1 VGAKRT
7 SRATTLQRWAVC
19 AALPVAVLA
28 FWFGVLMAMF
38 RYPSEYDWR
47 YMPLSNL
54 LSARR
59 DPAGHLWACAGI
71 AVSGL
76 CGLGWSVT
84 SARFFSHGLGGSR
97 SSGIWMIRLGG
108 LCAPL
113 AAPPPEWLR
122 RVPEGHQLFTLRTF
136 AGWRLG
142 IVYLTFQSIERIFLT
157 ETLRPVRQHRV
168 YATAV
173 AGTGALPILGAGL
186 AQLYV
191 FYVLPE
197 LGWVKLSWR
206 ANGVPVYLSF
216 AFWEWITCF
225 VLSAYTLFLSLAWSR
240 TLIGVTEYHDGFKS
254 PRPIPDS
261 IILVARGD
269 A

>member
-1 VGAKRT
+1 MDANRT
-7 SRATTLQRWAVC
+7 SRATTLQRRAAC

-28 FWFGVLMAMF
+28 FWFGVLIAMW

-54 LSARR
+54 LSPRR

-71 AVSGL
+71 AASGL
-76 CGLGWSVT
+76 CGLGWSVM
-84 SARFFSHGLGGSR
+84 SDRFWSHGFVGSR
-97 SSGIWMIRLGG
+97 SSGIWMFRLGG
-108 LCAPL
+108 LCTPL
-113 AAPPPEWLR
+113 AAVPPEWLR
-122 RVPEGHQLFTLRTF
+122 RVPKGHELFTLLAF
-136 AGWRLG
+136 AGACLG
-142 IVYLTFQSIERIFLT
+142 IVYLMFQSIERIFLT
-157 ETLRPVRQHRV
+157 APARPVRQHRIF
-168 YATAV
+168 ATAV
-173 AGTGALPILGAGL
+173 AGTAVLPILLAGL

-225 VLSAYTLFLSLAWSR
+225 VLSAYALFLSMAWSGR
-240 TLIGVTEYHDGFKS
+240 LIGSRSTIRDQATPANS
-254 PRPIPDS
+254 
-261 IILVARGD
+261 
-269 A
+269 

>member
-1 VGAKRT
+1 MRVSAVDANRT
-7 SRATTLQRWAVC
+7 SRATTLQRRAAR

-28 FWFGVLMAMF
+28 FWFGVLIAMS

-54 LSARR
+54 LSPRR
-59 DPAGHLWACAGI
+59 DPAGYPWASAGI

-76 CGLGWSVT
+76 CGLGWSAA
-84 SARFFSHGLGGSR
+84 SARFWSHEFAGSR

-108 LCAPL
+108 LSAPL
-113 AAPPPEWLR
+113 AAVPPEWLR
-122 RVPEGHQLFTLRTF
+122 RVPEGHQLFTLLTF
-136 AGWRLG
+136 AGSCLG
-142 IVYLTFQSIERIFLT
+142 IVYLMFRSIERIFPT
-157 ETLRPVRQHRV
+157 GPPRPVRRNRLL
-168 YATAV
+168 ATIV
-173 AGTGALPILGAGL
+173 AGAATLPILLAGL

-225 VLSAYTLFLSLAWSR
+225 VLSAYALFLSLAWSGK
-240 TLIGVTEYHDGFKS
+240 LIGARNTIRAV
-254 PRPIPDS
+254 RPEAE
-261 IILVARGD
+261 ARGITVE
-269 A
+269 